1 SQCDRRSGVRVGVSA
16 GRPVTRPAHTWWNF
30 VTLGGD
36 IALFYFGL
44 SISSAFTVLPLF
56 VHHLTQNNVV
66 VALIPAI
73 RALGIYGPQLLV
85 ASHVERRR
93 HAMPF
98 ILVMT
103 TLERVPYLFLAFAT
117 LWLAQGHPDLLLI
130 LFLLFIFLA
139 VSSGGLTFPAWLDLI
154 ARAIPNQ
161 WFGRFL
167 GFWSGL
173 GGLLGIGG
181 AAIAAWLIA
190 HVAWRLYFA
199 LCIAMSIAAV
209 IF

>member
-30 VTLGGD
+30 MTLGGD
-36 IALFYFGL
+36 IAVFYLGL

-56 VHHLTQNNVV
+56 VHHLTPNNVA

-85 ASHVERRR
+85 ASNVERRR
-93 HAMPF
+93 HVMPF
-98 ILVMT
+98 ILVLT
-103 TLERVPYLFLAFAT
+103 TLERVPYLFLAVAT
-117 LWLAQGHPDLLLI
+117 RWLAQGHPAVLLVC
-130 LFLLFIFLA
+130 FLLFIFLA
-139 VSSGGLTFPAWLDLI
+139 VASGGLTFPAWLDLV
-154 ARAIPNQ
+154 ARAIPNE

-181 AAIAAWLIA
+181 AAGAAWLIA
-190 HVAWRLYFA
+190 HVMWPLNFA
-199 LCIAMSIAAV
+199 L
-209 IF
+209 